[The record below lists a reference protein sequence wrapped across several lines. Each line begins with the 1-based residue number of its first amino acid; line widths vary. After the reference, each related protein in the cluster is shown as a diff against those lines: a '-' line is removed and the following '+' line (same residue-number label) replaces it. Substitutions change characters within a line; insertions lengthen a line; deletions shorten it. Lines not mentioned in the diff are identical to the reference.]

1 MKEEEVYLHPAIVAM
16 SKKTP
21 SELVGIYNGLSHPTR
36 HFEVGPGELQIL
48 NGLLLYYV
56 LQEKDMILPK
66 KATARFDKA
75 KMSGRVFQDAFERL
89 FAIWM
94 GNRKDIFLAEV
105 DSLVKGLDYAVCTKN
120 PVEFKAGIQCRFS
133 LSASGD
139 PARVNNH
146 FLRLK
151 KDLDDARLETGNIPM
166 AAVIFRTASNVP
178 EPLKDY
184 VGADQTTIFLNHS
197 GVMDLG
203 YRVAEL
209 SLLAKWLSEV

>member
-1 MKEEEVYLHPAIVAM
+1 MKEEEVYLHPTIVAM

-21 SELVGIYNGLSHPTR
+21 SELVEIYNGLSHPTR
-36 HFEVGPGELQIL
+36 HSEVKPGEMEIL

-56 LQEKDMILPK
+56 LQERDVILPK
-66 KATARFDKA
+66 KAKARFDKA
-75 KMSGRVFQDAFERL
+75 KLSGRVFQDAFERL
-89 FAIWM
+89 FAVWM
-94 GNRKDIFLAEV
+94 GNRRDVFLAEV
-105 DSLVKGLDYAVCTKN
+105 DSMVKGLDYVVCTKN

-146 FLRLK
+146 YLRLK

-166 AAVIFRTASNVP
+166 AAVVYRTASNVP
-178 EPLKDY
+178 EPLRDY
-184 VGADQTTIFLNHS
+184 VSADHSTIFLNHS

-209 SLLAKWLSEV
+209 SSLAKWLSEV